1 MILKSINAILLMSHA
16 RNVNSIICRGVFV
29 QGVLLYVFNFYP
41 QLSEL
46 LLPMDRRISE
56 KVSTLV
62 KSGVRRIQE
71 MRRHLHSFIEEEL
84 FTGRVAPPMTDAR
97 YYPSSRTLLNAVQRA
112 CTSFRCTL
120 LQHYTVSV
128 RMSILLLRG
137 VSAAEVTFSHV
148 YDPLFNLH
156 WLHIG
161 RGIKFTVT
169 VLT

>member
-1 MILKSINAILLMSHA
+1 MILKSINAILLLSHA
-16 RNVNSIICRGVFV
+16 RNVNSCICKGVFV
-29 QGVLLYVFNFYP
+29 QGVLLYVFYFYP

-128 RMSILLLRG
+128 RMSLSCCCAVYLRLR
-137 VSAAEVTFSHV
+137 SLSVTCMIR
-148 YDPLFNLH
+148 YLTC
-156 WLHIG
+156 IG
-161 RGIKFTVT
+161 YTLGGASSSK
-169 VLT
+169 